1 MATQTDS
8 IVFVSTRPESSVY
21 GGSSNLKLGAQVA
34 TVSGK
39 TIVAIAYNG
48 ITNTQSASSVVKIG
62 TGALELS
69 AGSAYDGQ
77 TMYAYCEDRTAVPF
91 VLDINAVGGIQ
102 VLTAA
107 AEYIWTPN
115 EVRLRRQEI
124 I

>member
-21 GGSSNLKLGAQVA
+21 SGSSNLKLGAQVA

-39 TIVAIAYNG
+39 TIVAVAYNG

-91 VLDINAVGGIQ
+91 VVNIAAAGGVQ
-102 VLTAA
+102 TLTAA
-107 AEYIWTPN
+107 AVSLWTPN

>member
-21 GGSSNLKLGAQVA
+21 GGSNNLKLGSQVA
-34 TVSGK
+34 TISGK
-39 TIVAIAYNG
+39 TIVGVAYNL
-48 ITNTQSASSVVKIG
+48 ITNTQSASSVVKLG

-77 TMYAYCEDRTAVPF
+77 TLYVYCEDRTAVPF
-91 VLDINAVGGIQ
+91 VLDIETEEQTLGDSFVS
-102 VLTAA
+102 L
-107 AEYIWTPN
+107 WTPN

>member
-21 GGSSNLKLGAQVA
+21 GGSSNLKLGSQSA

-39 TIVAIAYNG
+39 TIVGVAYDL
-48 ITNTQSASSVVKIG
+48 ITNTQSASSVVKLG

-69 AGSAYDGQ
+69 AGSAYNGQ
-77 TMYAYCEDRTAVPF
+77 TLYAYCEDRTAVPF
-91 VLDINAVGGIQ
+91 VLDIGTEEQTLGDSFVS
-102 VLTAA
+102 L
-107 AEYIWTPN
+107 WTPN